1 MTLWI
6 KNANIATMDKAR
18 PHAQAAVV
26 IGGFFACVGSE
37 KETEAYLNAHPQE
50 ELETIDCGGNF
61 VMSGFND
68 SHMHYLHY
76 VRAQKTAVDLYGCT
90 SLKEVLSRMRRALE
104 QDYDP
109 SLGLWLTGEGWN
121 HDYFTDEQRFP
132 TAKELDAI
140 TTEYPILIM
149 RACFHI
155 GVMNSKAMELMNINK
170 DTVGQYGVY
179 AETYPDGTP
188 NGVIK
193 EGVFDDIKAR
203 LPMPG
208 CEQLLEMMIDCQ
220 KDLFECGITS
230 IQSDDFKYCPEGH
243 AYEMMALLRTAAEKG
258 RFKLRMAEQAL
269 LPTHAD
275 MDEFFNKHGFD
286 NSFGNRTFKINCVKL
301 LSDGSLGARTAYMRK
316 PYADDPTTR
325 GIAIYEQEELNSLVL
340 RAHSHNMPA
349 IIHAIGDGAVEMCLN
364 AIENARLEMPHLHPR
379 HGIVHCQI
387 TDKAQVERFKELDV
401 IAYIQPVFINYDMH
415 IVYDRV
421 GKELGSTSYAWA
433 DYIRLGVHAPFGTDC
448 PVESFRPLPGIYCAV
463 TGRDL
468 NGSGPFLPQ
477 QILDRETALYC
488 YSAQG
493 AYCTGEE
500 GVKGKIKE
508 GMYADFIV
516 LDKDLVN
523 CTDMEILEAKV
534 LRTFVNGKCVY
545 ER

>member
-37 KETEAYLNAHPQE
+37 KETEAYLSVHPQE

-90 SLKEVLSRMRRALE
+90 SLKEVLSRMRRAYE

-243 AYEMMALLRTAAEKG
+243 AYEMMALLRTAAEEG

-275 MDEFFNKHGFD
+275 MDEFFDKHGFD

-301 LSDGSLGARTAYMRK
+301 LTPSISA
-316 PYADDPTTR
+316 
-325 GIAIYEQEELNSLVL
+325 S
-340 RAHSHNMPA
+340 S
-349 IIHAIGDGAVEMCLN
+349 
-364 AIENARLEMPHLHPR
+364 
-379 HGIVHCQI
+379 
-387 TDKAQVERFKELDV
+387 
-401 IAYIQPVFINYDMH
+401 
-415 IVYDRV
+415 
-421 GKELGSTSYAWA
+421 
-433 DYIRLGVHAPFGTDC
+433 
-448 PVESFRPLPGIYCAV
+448 
-463 TGRDL
+463 
-468 NGSGPFLPQ
+468 
-477 QILDRETALYC
+477 AL
-488 YSAQG
+488 
-493 AYCTGEE
+493 
-500 GVKGKIKE
+500 
-508 GMYADFIV
+508 
-516 LDKDLVN
+516 
-523 CTDMEILEAKV
+523 
-534 LRTFVNGKCVY
+534 
-545 ER
+545 

>member
-90 SLKEVLSRMRRALE
+90 SLKEVLSRMRRAYE

-208 CEQLLEMMIDCQ
+208 CEQLLE
-220 KDLFECGITS
+220 
-230 IQSDDFKYCPEGH
+230 
-243 AYEMMALLRTAAEKG
+243 
-258 RFKLRMAEQAL
+258 
-269 LPTHAD
+269 
-275 MDEFFNKHGFD
+275 
-286 NSFGNRTFKINCVKL
+286 
-301 LSDGSLGARTAYMRK
+301 
-316 PYADDPTTR
+316 
-325 GIAIYEQEELNSLVL
+325 
-340 RAHSHNMPA
+340 
-349 IIHAIGDGAVEMCLN
+349 
-364 AIENARLEMPHLHPR
+364 
-379 HGIVHCQI
+379 
-387 TDKAQVERFKELDV
+387 
-401 IAYIQPVFINYDMH
+401 
-415 IVYDRV
+415 
-421 GKELGSTSYAWA
+421 
-433 DYIRLGVHAPFGTDC
+433 
-448 PVESFRPLPGIYCAV
+448 
-463 TGRDL
+463 
-468 NGSGPFLPQ
+468 
-477 QILDRETALYC
+477 
-488 YSAQG
+488 
-493 AYCTGEE
+493 
-500 GVKGKIKE
+500 
-508 GMYADFIV
+508 
-516 LDKDLVN
+516 
-523 CTDMEILEAKV
+523 
-534 LRTFVNGKCVY
+534 
-545 ER
+545 